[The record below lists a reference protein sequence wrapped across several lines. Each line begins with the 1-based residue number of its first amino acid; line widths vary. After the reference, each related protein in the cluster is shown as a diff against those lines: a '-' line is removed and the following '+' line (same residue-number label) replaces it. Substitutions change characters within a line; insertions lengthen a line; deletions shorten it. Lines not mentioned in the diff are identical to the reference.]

1 MTPSSVVT
9 PWRISG
15 SLLIFGSNHITWK
28 RCQKGTKSTWY
39 QVVQPNGKP
48 YKPRVG

>member
-28 RCQKGTKSTWY
+28 RCQKGTEKYLVPGSTT
-39 QVVQPNGKP
+39 
-48 YKPRVG
+48 